1 MTVEIIIEDA
11 RWDQLGLVDLAQKA
25 AQATLEYFA
34 LDQSCFDICALGGN
48 DARIA
53 ELNASFRGNLSA
65 TNVLSWPS
73 LERAAHHPGN
83 RPALP
88 RAEETSDLGDIAL
101 AYETCHREAE
111 QVCLSLSDHVLHLL
125 VHGIL
130 HLLGYDHVDDQD
142 AELMERIE
150 IEILG
155 ALGVVNPYNDRGEMP
170 GILES

>member
-1 MTVEIIIEDA
+1 M
-11 RWDQLGLVDLAQKA
+11 VDLIQKA
-25 AQATLEYFA
+25 AQAALEYFE
-34 LDQSCFDICALGGN
+34 LDPSCFDISALGGN

-53 ELNASFRGNLSA
+53 ELNASFRGKQSA

-73 LERAAHHPGN
+73 LDRAALDPGSH
-83 RPALP
+83 PALP
-88 RAEETSDLGDIAL
+88 RAEEISDLGDIAL

-111 QVCLSLSDHVLHLL
+111 QAGLSLSDHVLHLL

-130 HLLGYDHVDDQD
+130 HLLGYDHVDDQN

-155 ALGVVNPYNDRGEMP
+155 ALGVINPYIDQGEIP
-170 GILES
+170 VILES